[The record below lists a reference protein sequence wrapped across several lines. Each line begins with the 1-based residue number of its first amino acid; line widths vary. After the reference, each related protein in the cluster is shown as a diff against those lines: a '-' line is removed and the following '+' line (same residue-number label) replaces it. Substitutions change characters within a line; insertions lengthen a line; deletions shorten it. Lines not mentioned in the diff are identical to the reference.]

1 VTLPPSPFKGLAY
14 FGDSETDRRFFF
26 GRERESELVA
36 ANLMASRLTVL
47 YGPTGVGKSS
57 LLRAG
62 VAQRLRSLV
71 PVPAGDSD
79 SVEVVVVDSW
89 RDDPLAA
96 VASAA
101 GLPVDVPL
109 ADALAGRAGTG
120 GGELYLVLDQMEEY
134 VLYHGRDGGPL
145 ADALEDVLL
154 RPDVPVHVLLGVRD
168 DSLADLDAFKRRVPS
183 LFANLLRLDHLTRAA
198 ARSAIEGPLRAYAE
212 LGGPHVVAEPEL
224 VETLLDQVAAGRI
237 EQTLTGRGLVE
248 ERERGHRVE
257 APYLQLVLER
267 LWQVERER
275 GSETLHATTL
285 AELGGAE
292 HIVEEHLASAL
303 GRLDDTGQDL
313 AARLFDQLVTPSG
326 SKIAHSVDDLARYAG
341 VEPAELTPVLG
352 TLDTARVLRRIP
364 GRSGGPHRYEIFHDV
379 LAQAVLAWRTR
390 HEAARALAAEQA
402 AARRRHRKL
411 ALVAAA
417 SLVALAATLALAV
430 WALAQRSEAR
440 DQARSAEARELAASA
455 LSQLTVD
462 PERSLRLAL
471 RAAELEP
478 SERTEA
484 VLRRALLDSRVRLR
498 ANVDSPVAA
507 LARGADGVIAA
518 ASPTAI
524 TVFDSDLAEIARR
537 PLPGRLL
544 ELRSD
549 GAVAVSGRTVTIFD
563 PATGR
568 VERRV
573 RIPAGRLPVRDVE
586 SGKLVASITA
596 PKTISHAALGP
607 QRTLL
612 AISDGS
618 RKAVIVNTL
627 NGEGRHVLE
636 QPSAVTSLR
645 FGPAARTLAVGGKDG
660 TVRLWRVSTGEQ
672 RGLIRGHRGHVRDIA
687 FSPRATLLAT
697 ASTDGTARVWRVGS
711 GELVSVLPGHEN
723 FVNDVEFSANGSF
736 VATTGRDGTA
746 RVWRAEN
753 GETIVTLRGHADEV
767 DAAAFLPGDRRVVTA
782 GVEGTVRVWDSIK
795 QPPLRLVRA
804 LGKPV
809 KQVGFAGDGF
819 EAVTEDGRLHV
830 LSADGDERAE
840 RQAEQPGV
848 ERAPDGSTL
857 RIAGKTAV
865 IRRPNG
871 RELVLRGHRDIV
883 TSARFSPDGAHVVTA
898 SRDHVPIMWDARSGA
913 AVRKLHAHFGIV
925 SDARFSP
932 DGRWIVTAGPG
943 KPGLWDAST
952 GELIYLFQGH
962 EDILLSAAFD
972 STSRRIVTGGR
983 DGRVHTYRCTIC
995 GHLDELIPL
1004 ARARL
1009 GAGRPG

>member
-1 VTLPPSPFKGLAY
+1 MTLPSSPFKGLAY
-14 FGDSETDRRFFF
+14 FGDSEADRRFFF

-71 PVPAGDSD
+71 PAVGRRQRRGRGRRRRRLARRPG
-79 SVEVVVVDSW
+79 W
-89 RDDPLAA
+89 RRSP
-96 VASAA
+96 SAA

-109 ADALAGRAGTG
+109 ADALAERAAIG

-145 ADALEDVLL
+145 ADALEEVLL

-183 LFANLLRLDHLTRAA
+183 LFGNLLRLDHLTRAA
-198 ARSAIEGPLRAYAE
+198 ARSAIEGPLRVYAE
-212 LGGPHVVAEPEL
+212 LGGQHVVAEPEL

-248 ERERGHRVE
+248 DRERGHRVE

-275 GSETLHATTL
+275 GSETLRDATL

-341 VEPAELTPVLG
+341 VEPEELTPVLG

-390 HEAARALAAEQA
+390 HEAGRALAAEQA

-440 DQARSAEARELAASA
+440 EQTLSAEARELAASA

-462 PERSLRLAL
+462 PEQSLRLAL

-484 VLRRALLDSRVRLR
+484 VLRRALLDSRLRLR
-498 ANVDSPVAA
+498 ANVDPPVAA
-507 LARGADGVIAA
+507 LAKGPDGVIAA

-524 TVFDSDLAEIARR
+524 TVFDSDLAVIARR

-563 PATGR
+563 PVTGR

-573 RIPAGRLPVRDVE
+573 RIPAGRLPVQTWRAGGSWRRSQLRRRSRTRH
-586 SGKLVASITA
+586 SGRSGRCWR
-596 PKTISHAALGP
+596 S
-607 QRTLL
+607 RT
-612 AISDGS
+612 
-618 RKAVIVNTL
+618 
-627 NGEGRHVLE
+627 E
-636 QPSAVTSLR
+636 
-645 FGPAARTLAVGGKDG
+645 AAR
-660 TVRLWRVSTGEQ
+660 RWSST
-672 RGLIRGHRGHVRDIA
+672 R
-687 FSPRATLLAT
+687 ST
-697 ASTDGTARVWRVGS
+697 AK
-711 GELVSVLPGHEN
+711 
-723 FVNDVEFSANGSF
+723 
-736 VATTGRDGTA
+736 
-746 RVWRAEN
+746 
-753 GETIVTLRGHADEV
+753 AD
-767 DAAAFLPGDRRVVTA
+767 T
-782 GVEGTVRVWDSIK
+782 S
-795 QPPLRLVRA
+795 
-804 LGKPV
+804 
-809 KQVGFAGDGF
+809 
-819 EAVTEDGRLHV
+819 
-830 LSADGDERAE
+830 SSS
-840 RQAEQPGV
+840 
-848 ERAPDGSTL
+848 RAP
-857 RIAGKTAV
+857 
-865 IRRPNG
+865 
-871 RELVLRGHRDIV
+871 
-883 TSARFSPDGAHVVTA
+883 
-898 SRDHVPIMWDARSGA
+898 
-913 AVRKLHAHFGIV
+913 
-925 SDARFSP
+925 
-932 DGRWIVTAGPG
+932 
-943 KPGLWDAST
+943 
-952 GELIYLFQGH
+952 
-962 EDILLSAAFD
+962 
-972 STSRRIVTGGR
+972 
-983 DGRVHTYRCTIC
+983 
-995 GHLDELIPL
+995 
-1004 ARARL
+1004 
-1009 GAGRPG
+1009 